1 MSKISPQSKSFIA
14 LFGAAVV
21 LTYVCLLLWA
31 NLSLSLS
38 NTSNYAGYN
47 LNASKTPDA
56 AQSQAQAV
64 PAVDTSNW
72 KTYTDKQDG
81 LSFSYEPDW
90 KVLTAQ
96 NKNGFKIL
104 QIDPGAKY
112 YNFKI
117 YINPKQFYIMD
128 GLPSKTE
135 TIDGQPALNVGNAL
149 YGILANNMR
158 YTFDIGYSM
167 TLIPNFDAM
176 VHSVK
181 FK

>member
-1 MSKISPQSKSFIA
+1 MNKTSPQTKSFIT
-14 LFGAAVV
+14 LFTVAVV
-21 LTYVCLLLWA
+21 VTYVCLMLWA
-31 NLSLSLS
+31 NLTSSLS
-38 NTSNYAGYN
+38 NSPGYGNYNTPVPKTSNA
-47 LNASKTPDA
+47 TP
-56 AQSQAQAV
+56 SQT

-81 LSFSYEPDW
+81 LSFSYDPAW
-90 KVLTAQ
+90 KILTAQ

-128 GLPSKTE
+128 GLPTKTE
-135 TIDGQPALNVGNAL
+135 TIGGQTALNVGDAL
-149 YGILANNMR
+149 YGILANNIH

-181 FK
+181 FAK